1 MLFQFKKYIFCLCL
15 LFSVTMPAIAADEVA
30 YKISGDMVNF
40 GDALDHKIS
49 PDGKWVV
56 FRADKEVNGKIELY
70 KVLTEGGDVEKIS
83 GQMIAAGDVS
93 DSYKFSPDS
102 NRVVFRAD
110 KVEDGE
116 FDLYSA
122 PIEGT
127 NLLTLTDYESGLI
140 LVEINSGKVT
150 NDFEISSDSELVVFT
165 SDRDEDGNFSLYS
178 VPINQIPIIFKQSKH
193 LLFQEHPTKISG
205 EIISTGTVSNFKISP
220 NGTEV
225 VFKASEVSGGIINLY
240 RVPIDGDTPINISNL
255 AENPVSIPIGH
266 LDFKISPNGD
276 RVVYMAEKPDQAR
289 LEVYSV
295 SMVDNSTVK
304 LSSLPFFSLGVSS
317 FDVSPD
323 GSRVVFNVPANSLF
337 RVPAS
342 LYSVLIS
349 GGNQV
354 NMGGT
359 LIPNANNF
367 TIAFSDFLISPN
379 SQRVVFRID
388 NSVND
393 IVELYSVLITG
404 GNPER
409 VSAVSSN
416 PFITTDDVV
425 AGYIISP
432 DSRRVVYR
440 TDRAIL
446 QKNLFSSPLLAG
458 SSIGSRFIASF
469 VDNDFKISLD
479 SNSVIFKSA
488 NGIFEKKNLYKVPIT
503 SGARTQLNNTLGADE
518 SMSTFSI
525 SKNGS
530 HLVFKVNDQ
539 NDNNG
544 DALYAIKMG
553 NSTIAPI
560 MPILMLLL
568 LE

>member
-1 MLFQFKKYIFCLCL
+1 
-15 LFSVTMPAIAADEVA
+15 
-30 YKISGDMVNF
+30 
-40 GDALDHKIS
+40 
-49 PDGKWVV
+49 
-56 FRADKEVNGKIELY
+56 
-70 KVLTEGGDVEKIS
+70 
-83 GQMIAAGDVS
+83 
-93 DSYKFSPDS
+93 
-102 NRVVFRAD
+102 
-110 KVEDGE
+110 
-116 FDLYSA
+116 
-122 PIEGT
+122 
-127 NLLTLTDYESGLI
+127 
-140 LVEINSGKVT
+140 
-150 NDFEISSDSELVVFT
+150 
-165 SDRDEDGNFSLYS
+165 
-178 VPINQIPIIFKQSKH
+178 
-193 LLFQEHPTKISG
+193 
-205 EIISTGTVSNFKISP
+205 
-220 NGTEV
+220 
-225 VFKASEVSGGIINLY
+225 
-240 RVPIDGDTPINISNL
+240 
-255 AENPVSIPIGH
+255 
-266 LDFKISPNGD
+266 
-276 RVVYMAEKPDQAR
+276 MAEKPDQAR